1 MFLVNIE
8 TRIKTNKEAVIPKIF
23 ASKSKGRAVLL

>member
-8 TRIKTNKEAVIPKIF
+8 TEMYQR
-23 ASKSKGRAVLL
+23 G